1 MDIFGIPDPHK
12 NLCGSETLVWIR
24 IHIDIF
30 VIMDPDL
37 DPHENFCGS
46 ETLIRTRENF
56 NFRYLVKFLWEIVCS
71 EKQSKAILFACLQN
85 NSEVVFL
92 FSNKSKFK

>member
-1 MDIFGIPDPHK
+1 MDIFGIPDTHK
-12 NLCGSETLVWIR
+12 NVCGSETLVWIR

-30 VIMDPDL
+30 VILDPDL

-71 EKQSKAILFACLQN
+71 EKQSKAILFARLQN